1 MELIALRKVGVVPYS
16 RGESL
21 DPLRKLVSWGL
32 ARAACLKPDSFELKG
47 VLS

>member
-16 RGESL
+16 RRESL
-21 DPLRKLVSWGL
+21 DLLGELLSWGL